1 MSTSP
6 SPLSDSLDHA
16 TDAAA
21 VGSTDPALAGAG
33 FGTLSVAAI
42 LSESAR
48 RTPESVALFCMGAA
62 ITYREL
68 WDQTRAYA
76 GALRDRGVRPGDRV
90 AMAMPNVPDFPRVY
104 YAVLALGAVV
114 VPIHPLF
121 KAEEV
126 EYVLRDSGAAV
137 VVAAAPLLAEVGP
150 AAARSGVPLMTV
162 LVPDEMTGHVPF
174 PRLEDEASSSEPIE
188 RYTSTGPLDA
198 ATVLYTSGTT
208 GAPKGSV
215 ASHLALV
222 EQVNVALIDA
232 LDIRSDDV
240 LFGGLPLFHSFGQT
254 AVMNIAFRKGAA
266 VILLPRFEGA
276 EVLRL
281 LVEHGATIFTAVP
294 TMYIGLLQA
303 AAQNPQRPAI
313 RFAVSGGAALPTSL
327 LDAFQETFGASIHE
341 GYGLTETSPTVS
353 FNSTHEPIRPGT
365 VGRPYWGI
373 DVDIAD
379 AEIDDR
385 IELLPPGTLGEI
397 VVRGHALFKGY
408 LGRPEATAEAVVDGW
423 FRTGDLGT
431 RSDDA
436 IVTIVDRKKDMIV
449 RNGYNVYP
457 TEVEQVLM
465 RHPSVT
471 NIAVFGVVDDERGQ
485 EVHAA
490 VIPADASAFDEKGVV
505 EYAREHLAAY
515 KYPRVVHVVDEL
527 PLGPSGKV
535 LKRELVARY
544 TAPAQE

>member
-1 MSTSP
+1 MSSSTTTDSA
-6 SPLSDSLDHA
+6 LSG
-16 TDAAA
+16 
-21 VGSTDPALAGAG
+21 VG

-48 RTPESVALFCMGAA
+48 RTPDSVALYCMGAT
-62 ITYREL
+62 ITYRDL
-68 WDQTRAYA
+68 WEQTRAYA
-76 GALRDRGVRPGDRV
+76 GALRARGIRRGDRV

-114 VPIHPLF
+114 VPVHPLF
-121 KAEEV
+121 KAEEI
-126 EYVLRDSGAAV
+126 EYVLRDSGATL
-137 VVAAAPLLAEVGP
+137 VVAAAPLLGEVGP
-150 AAARSGVPLMTV
+150 AAGIAGIPVLSV
-162 LVPDEMTGHVPF
+162 LVPDELAAQVPF
-174 PRLEDEASSSEPIE
+174 PRLEDESREGAPIE
-188 RYTSTGPLDA
+188 RYEPTNPLDA

-208 GAPKGSV
+208 GSPKGSV

-232 LDIRSDDV
+232 LEIRSEDV

-266 VILLPRFEGA
+266 VILLPRFDAA

-281 LVEHGATIFTAVP
+281 LVEHKATIFTAVP

-303 AAQNPQRPAI
+303 AADSPARPSL

-327 LDAFQETFGASIHE
+327 LDAFESTFGAPIHE
-341 GYGLTETSPTVS
+341 GYGLTETSPTVA
-353 FNSTHEPIRPGT
+353 FNSTHEAIRPGT

-373 DVDIAD
+373 DVEIAD

-385 IELLPPGTLGEI
+385 IELLPPDTLGEI
-397 VVRGHALFKGY
+397 VIRGHALFKGY

-431 RSDDA
+431 RSADA
-436 IVTIVDRKKDMIV
+436 VITVVDRKKDMIV

-457 TEVEQVLM
+457 TEIEQALM

-471 NIAVFGVVDDERGQ
+471 NIAVFGVADPEHGQ
-485 EVHAA
+485 EIHAA
-490 VIPADASAFDEKGVV
+490 VVPADTASFDAEQLIA
-505 EYAREHLAAY
+505 YAREHLAAY
-515 KYPRVVHVVDEL
+515 KYPRTLHVVDAL

-535 LKRELVARY
+535 LKRELVQRY
-544 TAPAQE
+544 TPSAQPRGA

>member
-1 MSTSP
+1 MSA
-6 SPLSDSLDHA
+6 SPLTAD
-16 TDAAA
+16 T
-21 VGSTDPALAGAG
+21 ALSGDG
-33 FGTLSVAAI
+33 FATLSVAAI

-48 RTPESVALFCMGAA
+48 RTPDSVALYCMGAA
-62 ITYREL
+62 ISYREL

-76 GALRDRGVRPGDRV
+76 GALRARGIGPGDRV

-114 VPIHPLF
+114 VPVHPLF
-121 KAEEV
+121 KAEEI
-126 EYVLRDSGAAV
+126 EYVLRDSGAALV
-137 VVAAAPLLAEVGP
+137 VSAAPLLGEVGP
-150 AAARSGVPLMTV
+150 AAARAGIALLTV
-162 LVPDEMTGHVPF
+162 LVPDEMDAQVPF
-174 PRLEDEASSSEPIE
+174 PRLEDEARSSAPIE
-188 RYTSTGPLDA
+188 RYESTGPLDA

-208 GAPKGSV
+208 GSPKGSV

-254 AVMNIAFRKGAA
+254 AVMNVAFRKGAA

-281 LVEHGATIFTAVP
+281 LVEHGATVFTAVP

-303 AAQNPQRPAI
+303 AAADPARPSL
-313 RFAVSGGAALPTSL
+313 RFAVSGGAALPTAL
-327 LDAFQETFGASIHE
+327 LDAFEQTFGASIHE
-341 GYGLTETSPTVS
+341 GYGLTETSPTVA
-353 FNSTHEPIRPGT
+353 FNSTHEAIRPGT

-373 DVDIAD
+373 DVEIAD
-379 AEIDDR
+379 ADIDDR
-385 IELLPPGTLGEI
+385 IELLPAGALGEI

-408 LGRPEATAEAVVDGW
+408 LGRPDATAEAVVDGW

-431 RSDDA
+431 RSEDA
-436 IVTIVDRKKDMIV
+436 VITIVDRKKDMIV

-465 RHPSVT
+465 RHAAVT
-471 NIAVFGVVDDERGQ
+471 NIAVFGVEDDEHGQ

-490 VIPADASAFDEKGVV
+490 VIPADGSPFDDAQLIA
-505 EYAREHLAAY
+505 YAREHLAAY
-515 KYPRVVHVVDEL
+515 KYPRVVHVVDAL

-535 LKRELVARY
+535 LKRELVAQHTPVRG
-544 TAPAQE
+544 AR